1 MKIHIELSLHT
12 GTGSIE
18 IPIHYNH
25 IVQGAIYH
33 SIDKEL
39 AAFLH
44 DKGFTSGSRTF
55 RMFSFSGLYG
65 QFSMN
70 RVKKTIAFTGRVKLT
85 ISSPVDEFC
94 QSVVS
99 TLLTRGSL
107 TLNDFLLEVQQ
118 VQIKKMAVTGETVLL
133 QTLSPIVLYSTLL
146 RADGRKYTCYFQPRD
161 PDYEQLLGE
170 NLRKKYQAIYNE
182 KPPLGEITVKPVGE
196 QKLKIINYKG
206 FIIKGYAGRIRLEGP
221 QPLLQMAV
229 DGAVGGKNSQGFG
242 CVKVVGGKVKKR
254 KGGERKDD

>member
-1 MKIHIELSLHT
+1 MVHEEVIKIHIELSLHT
-12 GTGSIE
+12 GNGSIE

-44 DKGFTSGSRTF
+44 DKGFVSGSRTF

-65 QFSMN
+65 QFRMD
-70 RVKKTIAFTGRVKLT
+70 RVKKTIAFTGKIKLT

-94 QSVVS
+94 KSLVN

-107 TLNDFLLEVQQ
+107 RLNDSLLEVQQ
-118 VQIKKMAVTGETVLL
+118 VQIKKMTVPGEKVLL

-161 PDYEQLLGE
+161 PDHERLLGE
-170 NLRKKYQAIYNE
+170 NLRKKYQAMYKE
-182 KPPLGEITVKPVGE
+182 EPPAGKITVKPIGE

-206 FIIKGYAGRIRLEGP
+206 FIVKGYAGRIRLKGP

-242 CVKVVGGKVKKR
+242 CVEVVG
-254 KGGERKDD
+254 E